1 MLNVEKF
8 LHEVGLGVKGQSN
21 LVIAGSPRNSFRASV
36 VNCCVEVEHCKNA
49 GPIQGYQV
57 LLNSEC
63 HIIEAA
69 VRLRVI
75 RSVVKRETAQ
85 INS

>member
-1 MLNVEKF
+1 MDDLW
-8 LHEVGLGVKGQSN
+8 LGVKFQSS
-21 LVIAGSPRNSFRASV
+21 LEIAGSPRNSIRASV

-57 LLNSEC
+57 LINSEC
-63 HIIEAA
+63 HVIEAA

-85 INS
+85 IYS